1 MRLPAGV
8 RDWLP
13 EELALKRGSEEALRG
28 VFARH
33 GYAEVQT
40 PGFEYF
46 DVLEAGLGEQL
57 AGQAFQFTD
66 RRGGMLSLR
75 PDMTTPIARL
85 VASRLQRAPLPLRLC
100 YVQPTYRYEDPQEG
114 RMREFTQ
121 AGVELIGDRSVEADA
136 ESLFTALEALDALGL
151 RDARVDINH
160 VSIVDGVLAGLD
172 LSPEA
177 IARCKRLVSDRN
189 LVGLRAF
196 TEAVGYSDRFAQL
209 KALTLSRGTGDV
221 LAFAEKLCRT
231 AEGRMGIERLA
242 TIVARAAERGAG
254 DRIAIDLSLLRD
266 FAYYTGFVFEGFV
279 GELGFAIVGGGRYD
293 SLLPRFGMQAGAV
306 GWSLS
311 VERVLIA
318 LERRRGRSVE
328 EARP

>member
-13 EELALKRGSEEALRG
+13 DELALKRSSEEALRG

-33 GYAEVQT
+33 GYSEVQT
-40 PGFEYF
+40 PAFEFF
-46 DVLEAGLGEQL
+46 DVLEVGVGEQL
-57 AGQAFQFTD
+57 AKQAFQFTD
-66 RRGGMLSLR
+66 RGGGLLSLR

-100 YVQPTYRYEDPQEG
+100 YVQPTYRYEDPQVG
-114 RMREFTQ
+114 RMQELTQ
-121 AGVELIGDRSVEADA
+121 GGVELIGDRTIGADA

-151 RDARVDINH
+151 HDARIDINH
-160 VSIVDGVLAGLD
+160 VSIIDGILAGLD
-172 LSPEA
+172 LSADA
-177 IARCKRLVSDRN
+177 IAECKRMISTRN
-189 LVGLRAF
+189 LVGLQTF
-196 TEAVGYSDRFAQL
+196 TAALGYADRFPQL
-209 KALTLSRGTGDV
+209 RALTLSRGTGDV

-231 AEGRMGIERLA
+231 VEGRVGIERLA
-242 TIVARAAERGAG
+242 AIVARAAERGAQ

-279 GELGFAIVGGGRYD
+279 AELGVAIVGGGRYD

-318 LERRRGRSVE
+318 LERRRQRVAEG
-328 EARP
+328 ARA

>member
-13 EELALKRGSEEALRG
+13 EELALKRAAEESLRG
-28 VFARH
+28 VFVRH

-40 PGFEYF
+40 PGFEFF
-46 DVLEAGLGEQL
+46 DVLEAGLGAQL
-57 AGQAFQFTD
+57 AEQAFQFTD

-85 VASRLQRAPLPLRLC
+85 VASRMQKAPLPLRLC

-121 AGVELIGDRSVEADA
+121 AGVELIGERSVDADA

-172 LSPEA
+172 LAPEA
-177 IARCKRLVSDRN
+177 VVECKRLVAARN

-196 TEAVGYSDRFAQL
+196 AEKAGYANRFGQL

-231 AEGRMGIERLA
+231 TEGRRGIERLA
-242 TIVARAAERGAG
+242 TIVARAAERGASE
-254 DRIAIDLSLLRD
+254 RISIDLSLLRD

-279 GELGFAIVGGGRYD
+279 AELGFAIAGGGRYD
-293 SLLPRFGMQAGAV
+293 SLLPRFGMEASAV

-318 LERRRGRSVE
+318 LERRRRLAASGSL
-328 EARP
+328 A

>member
-13 EELALKRGSEEALRG
+13 AELALKRAAEDALRG

-33 GYAEVQT
+33 GYSEVQT
-40 PGFEYF
+40 PGFEFF
-46 DVLEAGLGEQL
+46 DVLEVGLGAQL
-57 AGQAFQFTD
+57 AEQAFQFTD
-66 RRGGMLSLR
+66 RRGGLLSLR

-85 VASRLQRAPLPLRLC
+85 VASRMQQAPLPLRLC

-121 AGVELIGDRSVEADA
+121 GGVELIGDRSVEADA
-136 ESLFTALEALDALGL
+136 ESLFTALETLDALGL
-151 RDARVDINH
+151 HDARIDINH

-172 LSPEA
+172 LAPEA
-177 IARCKRLVSDRN
+177 IVECKKLISARN

-196 TEAVGYSDRFAQL
+196 AEAEGYTDRFGQL

-231 AEGRMGIERLA
+231 IEGRRGIERLA
-242 TIVARAAERGAG
+242 TIVAYAAERGAR
-254 DRIAIDLSLLRD
+254 DRISIDLSLLRD

-279 GELGFAIVGGGRYD
+279 TELGFAIVGGGRYD
-293 SLLPRFGMQAGAV
+293 SLLPRFGMQASAV

-318 LERRRGRSVE
+318 LERRRQGAAGVH
-328 EARP
+328 A

>member
-13 EELALKRGSEEALRG
+13 AELELKRAAEGALRG

-33 GYAEVQT
+33 GYSEVQT
-40 PGFEYF
+40 PGFEFF
-46 DVLEAGLGEQL
+46 DVLEVGLGAQL
-57 AGQAFQFTD
+57 AEQAFQFTD
-66 RRGGMLSLR
+66 RRGGLLALR

-85 VASRLQRAPLPLRLC
+85 VASRMQHAPLPLRLC

-121 AGVELIGDRSVEADA
+121 GGVELIGDRSVEADA

-151 RDARVDINH
+151 HDARVDINH

-172 LSPEA
+172 ISPEA
-177 IARCKRLVSDRN
+177 IVECKKLISARN

-196 TEAVGYSDRFAQL
+196 AETAGYTDRFGQL

-231 AEGRMGIERLA
+231 IEGRRGIERLA
-242 TIVARAAERGAG
+242 TIVAYAAERGAQ
-254 DRIAIDLSLLRD
+254 DRISIDLSLLRD
-266 FAYYTGFVFEGFV
+266 FAYYTGFVFDGFV
-279 GELGFAIVGGGRYD
+279 TELGFAIVGGGRYD
-293 SLLPRFGMQAGAV
+293 SLLPRFGMQASAV

-318 LERRRGRSVE
+318 LERRKQATAGVH
-328 EARP
+328 A

>member
-13 EELALKRGSEEALRG
+13 AELALKRSSEEALRG

-40 PGFEYF
+40 PAFEFF
-46 DVLEAGLGEQL
+46 DVLEVGVGEQL
-57 AGQAFQFTD
+57 AKQAFQFTD
-66 RRGGMLSLR
+66 RGGGLLSLR

-114 RMREFTQ
+114 RMQELTQ
-121 AGVELIGDRSVEADA
+121 GGVELIGDRTIDADA

-151 RDARVDINH
+151 HDARIDINH
-160 VSIVDGVLAGLD
+160 VAIIDGILAGLD
-172 LSPEA
+172 LSTDA
-177 IARCKRLVSDRN
+177 IAECKRLISTRN
-189 LVGLRAF
+189 LVGLQTLTAGL
-196 TEAVGYSDRFAQL
+196 GYADRFPQL
-209 KALTLSRGTGDV
+209 RALTLSRGTGDV

-231 AEGRMGIERLA
+231 VEGRVGIERLA
-242 TIVARAAERGAG
+242 AIVARAAERGAQ

-279 GELGFAIVGGGRYD
+279 AELGFAIVGGGRYD

-318 LERRRGRSVE
+318 LERRRQRVAEG
-328 EARP
+328 ARA